1 MSLFN
6 SLSPPSPPTKGAR
19 VSSLTSLTEDELED
33 VVKDKVLALAIAG
46 QLEGLAEVHGALL
59 LVDLERVVSPQKR
72 RQTIVMYRTRRAP
85 VMRMMIPP
93 SPLEG
98 WASRVETWC
107 LTFSKGRDWFV
118 RSQQGPC

>member
-1 MSLFN
+1 M
-6 SLSPPSPPTKGAR
+6 
-19 VSSLTSLTEDELED
+19 SSLTSLTEDELED
-33 VVKDKVLALAIAG
+33 VIEDKVLALGIAG

-59 LVDLERVVSPQKR
+59 LVDLEKVVSPQDGSEALSGNC
-72 RQTIVMYRTRRAP
+72 VYRTRRAP

-107 LTFSKGRDWFV
+107 LTFSKGRD
-118 RSQQGPC
+118 